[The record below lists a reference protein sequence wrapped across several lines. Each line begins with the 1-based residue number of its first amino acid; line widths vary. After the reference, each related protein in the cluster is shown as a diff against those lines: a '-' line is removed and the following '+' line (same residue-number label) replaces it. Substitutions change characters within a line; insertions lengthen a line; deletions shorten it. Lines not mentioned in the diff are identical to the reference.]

1 MIAHERIEL
10 DTSVHGAGMTHDGV
24 RTHERIAPLV
34 EPEQHR
40 VFPQAR
46 ERRPFETLLLN
57 AQHVDN
63 VEIGQ
68 DVIEAR
74 RNRIGAKSL
83 GGIQAYAQSYGMSVY
98 RASDAL
104 LPFHRCLFHAAALVW
119 QGKDWLF
126 AADSGVGKSTQIRHW
141 KELYGDQV
149 QILNGDKP
157 ILSFDEDARIM
168 VHPSPWKG
176 KEVWGDDSLSAPLGG
191 LILLKQG
198 DHNAIKS
205 ISPIYCA
212 ARLLSYFFSSFE
224 QAAYVQS
231 LCAMEERML
240 QSVPVLELV
249 NLGDADS
256 ARLTHDYLL
265 KGGEAHGGFSEV

>member
-1 MIAHERIEL
+1 MCKNCFSGSFAGVELNFVFRHEDTADFFGRYLKPALPVADPVRI
-10 DTSVHGAGMTHDGV
+10 
-24 RTHERIAPLV
+24 PLSDCDCWMQ
-34 EPEQHR
+34 EFGLPDSGSTE
-40 VFPQAR
+40 F
-46 ERRPFETLLLN
+46 
-57 AQHVDN
+57 
-63 VEIGQ
+63 
-68 DVIEAR
+68 
-74 RNRIGAKSL
+74 
-83 GGIQAYAQSYGMSVY
+83 GMSVY
-98 RASDAL
+98 RTSDAL
-104 LPFHRCLFHAAALVW
+104 LPLHRCLFHAAALVW
-119 QGKDWLF
+119 HGKAWLF